1 MRPPGWGISS
11 VHVRAAAGLGHGGN
25 TREGEKQMTLR
36 EVQEIELIGFG
47 VLLQSRKI
55 REKEVSR
62 QL

>member
-11 VHVRAAAGLGHGGN
+11 VHVGAAAGLGRGN

>member
-11 VHVRAAAGLGHGGN
+11 VHVRAATGLDCGGN
-25 TREGEKQMTLR
+25 TREAEKRMTLR
-36 EVQEIELIGFG
+36 EVQEIELIGVG

-55 REKEVSR
+55 SEKEVLR